1 MRLDY
6 LSRSAEDAGDDLHEC
21 ACRSQVDGLDGAG
34 LQVEGAIGVRVPEA
48 VAGRSALCQMEL
60 TGRKALRSPRHIAL
74 QKRMAALGK
83 AGMCAPH
90 HKSQDSQLHDSCLAC
105 SCGCTDD
112 LQAPQ
117 DCCVVAT
124 RQGHTAACGVP
135 QQAWHGQQLRNG
147 NVGGYRTMLMSDPK
161 ATGNTALCT
170 ELKYLQ
176 HTWDALQHCRMRR
189 EADSH

>member
-74 QKRMAALGK
+74 QSAWQRLARQACARLIISRRIVSSMTPVLPAPVGALTTCK
-83 AGMCAPH
+83 H
-90 HKSQDSQLHDSCLAC
+90 LK
-105 SCGCTDD
+105 T
-112 LQAPQ
+112 
-117 DCCVVAT
+117 VV
-124 RQGHTAACGVP
+124 
-135 QQAWHGQQLRNG
+135 W
-147 NVGGYRTMLMSDPK
+147 
-161 ATGNTALCT
+161 
-170 ELKYLQ
+170 
-176 HTWDALQHCRMRR
+176 
-189 EADSH
+189 